1 MLNVKPLTTTQCHV
15 GLLALRAFLAG
26 LKTMPTDADL
36 QTAVNRCSQV
46 PADPLLAMFDTCHSD
61 FVSSQENL
69 QPIVPVEMPLKTTSV
84 C

>member
-1 MLNVKPLTTTQCHV
+1 
-15 GLLALRAFLAG
+15 
-26 LKTMPTDADL
+26 MPTDADL